1 MRAQLVRADWGFQHN
16 PARLGICWNATCSI
30 SYAEYMMALP
40 TNITGD
46 ARILI
51 VDDDARCAS
60 GLARMLKKTG
70 YTACT
75 TITSPTVA
83 TERFPELKPDLVLLD
98 LHMNRL
104 SGIDVLK
111 KINEMTEPR
120 SRPPIVMLTADTAVE
135 AKYDALAA
143 GATAFLAKPLDLIE
157 VILRIENLLTTHD
170 LYQRC
175 QLYSEGLERLLDKR
189 TAELRT
195 ADLEKAITELHDTQQ
210 QVIQQER
217 MRALG
222 TMAAG
227 IAHDL
232 NNGLF
237 IILGHGDRLLADL
250 KTFPPESTA
259 RASLEKIVLA
269 GHDNAELV
277 KRLGEFHRPSDTVE
291 HREAVDLNQLIDEAL
306 ALTAPRW
313 QSQKHSGNGTIR
325 IKKDLG
331 QISMIAGVP
340 AELRE
345 VLTNLIFN
353 AVDAMPC
360 GGRLCFRTRGKGGCA
375 RLEISD
381 TGIGMTQETLHKCF
395 EPFYT
400 TKAEHGSGLGLAMSY
415 GIIRRHNG
423 TITTESQ
430 LDEGTTFTISLP
442 VFTEALLSNG
452 HQPGK
457 KVRGVKGSSR
467 AAKVKKARRNETVA
481 QKKPKRF
488 PG

>member
-1 MRAQLVRADWGFQHN
+1 
-16 PARLGICWNATCSI
+16 
-30 SYAEYMMALP
+30 MALP
-40 TNITGD
+40 TKITID

-60 GLARMLKKTG
+60 GLARMLKKNG
-70 YTACT
+70 YKDCTA
-75 TITSPTVA
+75 ITSPTIA
-83 TERFPELKPDLVLLD
+83 AESFSALKPDLVLLD
-98 LHMNRL
+98 LHMNPL

-111 KINEMTEPR
+111 KINEMTEPS
-120 SRPPIVMLTADTAVE
+120 SRPPVVMLTADTTVG

-157 VILRIENLLTTHD
+157 VILRIENLLNVRD

-195 ADLEKAITELHDTQQ
+195 ADLEKAIAELRDTQQ

-217 MRALG
+217 MRALS

-237 IILGHGDRLLADL
+237 IILGHGDKLLQDS
-250 KTFPPESTA
+250 KMFPPGSTA

-269 GHDNAELV
+269 GHDNAQLV
-277 KRLGEFHRPSDTVE
+277 TRLREFHRPPDTLE
-291 HREAVDLNQLIDEAL
+291 HREAVDLNQLIEEAL
-306 ALTAPRW
+306 SLTVPRW
-313 QSQKHSGNGTIR
+313 QSRKNAGNGTIR

-331 QISMIAGVP
+331 QIAMIAGIP

-353 AVDAMPC
+353 AVDAMPR
-360 GGRLCFRTRGKGGCA
+360 GGRLCFRTRGKRGRV

-381 TGIGMTQETLHKCF
+381 TGVGMIQETLHKCF
-395 EPFYT
+395 EPFFT

-415 GIIRRHNG
+415 GIVRRHGG
-423 TITTESQ
+423 TITVKSQ
-430 LDEGTTFTISLP
+430 LNKGTSFTIFLP
-442 VFTEALLSNG
+442 VFRAALPGNG
-452 HQPGK
+452 HRSGK
-457 KVRGVKGSSR
+457 KARAVKGSSR
-467 AAKVKKARRNETVA
+467 AAKVKKATRKETVA
-481 QKKPKRF
+481 RKKSKCL

>member
-1 MRAQLVRADWGFQHN
+1 
-16 PARLGICWNATCSI
+16 
-30 SYAEYMMALP
+30 MALP
-40 TNITGD
+40 TKITFD

-60 GLARMLKKTG
+60 GLARMLKQNG
-70 YTACT
+70 YMACT
-75 TITSPTVA
+75 AITSPTVA
-83 TERFPELKPDLVLLD
+83 AERFTALKPDLVLLD
-98 LHMNRL
+98 LHMDPL

-111 KINEMTEPR
+111 KINEMTEPS
-120 SRPPIVMLTADTAVE
+120 SRPPVVMLTADTTVE

-143 GATAFLAKPLDLIE
+143 GATAFLAKPLDLVE
-157 VILRIENLLTTHD
+157 VILRIENLLNARD

-175 QLYSEGLERLLDKR
+175 QVYSEGLERLLDKR

-195 ADLEKAITELHDTQQ
+195 ADLAKAIAELRDTQQ
-210 QVIQQER
+210 RVIQQER

-237 IILGHGDRLLADL
+237 IILGHGDKLLKDS
-250 KTFPPESTA
+250 KTFPPGSIV
-259 RASLEKIVLA
+259 RASLEKMVLA
-269 GHDNAELV
+269 GHDNAQLV
-277 KRLGEFHRPSDTVE
+277 ERLREFHRPSDTLE
-291 HREAVDLNQLIDEAL
+291 RREPVDLNQLIEEVL
-306 ALTAPRW
+306 SLTAPRW
-313 QSQKHSGNGTIR
+313 QSRKNAGNETIR

-331 QISMIAGVP
+331 QISMIAGIP

-353 AVDAMPC
+353 AVDAMPR
-360 GGRLCFRTRGKGGCA
+360 GGSLYLKTRGKRGRV

-381 TGIGMTQETLHKCF
+381 TGVGMTQETLHKCF
-395 EPFYT
+395 EPFFT

-415 GIIRRHNG
+415 GIIRRHDG
-423 TITTESQ
+423 TIATKSQ
-430 LDEGTTFTISLP
+430 LNEGTTFTIFLP
-442 VFTEALLSNG
+442 VFKGALPGYG
-452 HQPGK
+452 HRPGK
-457 KVRGVKGSSR
+457 KARGVKGSSR
-467 AAKVKKARRNETVA
+467 AAKVKKTRRKEVV
-481 QKKPKRF
+481 QKKSKRL